1 MAIVVVH
8 REAES
13 GSRHIK
19 VIGPMQHDADV
30 NQARLL
36 PPGGASRV
44 IPFYGELR
52 HDGTNIARTNLM
64 ALSPWRCHIDIVA
77 MPRLGNIFPHTA
89 RPAKIQRSFT

>member
-44 IPFYGELR
+44 CDVL
-52 HDGTNIARTNLM
+52 D
-64 ALSPWRCHIDIVA
+64 D
-77 MPRLGNIFPHTA
+77 
-89 RPAKIQRSFT
+89 K

>member
-1 MAIVVVH
+1 MDGLENIGGIHLWSSKPTGCRNRREGLELRMAIVVVH
-8 REAES
+8 QEAES

-44 IPFYGELR
+44 LS
-52 HDGTNIARTNLM
+52 ARTGLCNGHGKQKL
-64 ALSPWRCHIDIVA
+64 
-77 MPRLGNIFPHTA
+77 T
-89 RPAKIQRSFT
+89 T

>member
-8 REAES
+8 QEAES

-44 IPFYGELR
+44 YELEQR
-52 HDGTNIARTNLM
+52 RQYLII
-64 ALSPWRCHIDIVA
+64 LSLVP
-77 MPRLGNIFPHTA
+77 PT
-89 RPAKIQRSFT
+89 

>member
-1 MAIVVVH
+1 MAIVIVH
-8 REAES
+8 QEAES

-44 IPFYGELR
+44 SANLVIRRSRHSRDIYHFLVLR
-52 HDGTNIARTNLM
+52 
-64 ALSPWRCHIDIVA
+64 C
-77 MPRLGNIFPHTA
+77 
-89 RPAKIQRSFT
+89 